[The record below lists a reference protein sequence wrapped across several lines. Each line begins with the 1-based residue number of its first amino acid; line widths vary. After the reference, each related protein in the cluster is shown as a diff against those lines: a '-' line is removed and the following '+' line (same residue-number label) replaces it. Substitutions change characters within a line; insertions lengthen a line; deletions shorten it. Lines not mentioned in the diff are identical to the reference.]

1 MKRTTFIIASAVMA
15 LIASCTMTDAPAG
28 KCPRNQERC
37 PQKYCTMTDAPAG
50 KCPRNQER
58 CPQKC
63 CAIEKSNSKELRFE
77 SSDKNLELTFLW
89 GEKMALSYAHHGD
102 DAVGCWY
109 EAALPSRNAFC
120 MRDAAHQS
128 IGAEILGLSKHN
140 YNMMSKFAANIS
152 ESKDWCTYWEIDK
165 DDKPCPADYETDND
179 FWYNLNAN
187 FDVMYACWR
196 LYEWTGDKRYIE
208 DAAFNK
214 FYSLSAKE
222 YVDSWQLNP
231 ELL

>member
-1 MKRTTFIIASAVMA
+1 MLTLLAACTPASNN
-15 LIASCTMTDAPAG
+15 CT
-28 KCPRNQERC
+28 E
-37 PQKYCTMTDAPAG
+37 
-50 KCPRNQER
+50 
-58 CPQKC
+58 KC
-63 CAIEKSNSKELRFE
+63 CTISEDSGKELRFE

-140 YNMMSKFAANIS
+140 YNIMYKFASNIS

-165 DDKPCPADYETDND
+165 NDNPCRADYASDDD

-196 LYEWTGDKRYIE
+196 LYEWTGDKRYLL
-208 DAAFNK
+208 DGGAFEN
-214 FYSLSAKE
+214 FYALSAKN

-231 ELL
+231 EQMLTRTREVNRKPDAKRFGISRGVP